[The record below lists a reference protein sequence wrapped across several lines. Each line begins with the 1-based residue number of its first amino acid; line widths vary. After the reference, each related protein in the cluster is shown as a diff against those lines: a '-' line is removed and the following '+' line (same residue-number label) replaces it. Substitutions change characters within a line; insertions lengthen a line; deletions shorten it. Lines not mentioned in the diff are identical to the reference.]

1 MKFVADY
8 SMETLYFNVH
18 GAELNPRIR
27 LIENGQMTKKLRE
40 FYNKNPALRAFLK
53 GLDKRDEKYI
63 INAMTNVE
71 MESGEQIIR
80 AGTTEKSIIIVAGG
94 EIVAFNKDENVVYQE
109 GAILGVEQFLFDKP
123 WPEDIICKQ
132 QATLCKFSHANM
144 IDMIQS
150 NAQAASRLYKRIV
163 RHYCYSQIYEKK
175 KENIHFFKF
184 KNLEDDQ
191 LFIDFKLDIKKDK
204 EVELF
209 SLITQARLPDER
221 TKENMLKKDEELSM
235 MPFFLSHEFADILE
249 ASKKQ
254 LEKARDSLS
263 KQNNGPSGQ
272 YKGSFLKD
280 KLDAQNLSRKM
291 AKSAAKKGS
300 AAGSKENTQ
309 TLQQTQANTAAAGKK
324 GVVAKK
330 TVATNEDEL
339 YTIIEDYKGQLDQR
353 DSEFEALRRK
363 VDKMTEQNN
372 FLRKELTE
380 ERLKSITVLSKLNKI
395 VSLKELEAN
404 YQVIE
409 SGKFFE

>member
-1 MKFVADY
+1 
-8 SMETLYFNVH
+8 
-18 GAELNPRIR
+18 
-27 LIENGQMTKKLRE
+27 
-40 FYNKNPALRAFLK
+40 
-53 GLDKRDEKYI
+53 
-63 INAMTNVE
+63 
-71 MESGEQIIR
+71 
-80 AGTTEKSIIIVAGG
+80 
-94 EIVAFNKDENVVYQE
+94 
-109 GAILGVEQFLFDKP
+109 
-123 WPEDIICKQ
+123 
-132 QATLCKFSHANM
+132 
-144 IDMIQS
+144 
-150 NAQAASRLYKRIV
+150 
-163 RHYCYSQIYEKK
+163 
-175 KENIHFFKF
+175 
-184 KNLEDDQ
+184 
-191 LFIDFKLDIKKDK
+191 
-204 EVELF
+204 LF

-254 LEKARDSLS
+254 LEKARDSIS
-263 KQNNGPSGQ
+263 KQNSGPSGQ

-363 VDKMTEQNN
+363 VDKMTE
-372 FLRKELTE
+372 
-380 ERLKSITVLSKLNKI
+380 
-395 VSLKELEAN
+395 
-404 YQVIE
+404 
-409 SGKFFE
+409 